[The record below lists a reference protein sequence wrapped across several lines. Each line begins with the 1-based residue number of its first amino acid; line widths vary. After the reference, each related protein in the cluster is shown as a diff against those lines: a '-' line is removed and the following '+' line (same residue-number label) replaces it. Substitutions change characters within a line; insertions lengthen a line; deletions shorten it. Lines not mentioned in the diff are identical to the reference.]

1 MAATITEVRT
11 ALAAAVEV
19 AGIRCSPYVTDSVQP
34 PCAMVDRRQMDPR
47 FVFQST
53 TTVHRLR
60 LICFFART
68 DLRSAQLDMDEFCDV
83 TGDRS
88 IVAAIQDGDNWPD
101 DLIHTVSVVAVGDT
115 FEREIAGVAYLAVE
129 FDIEVTW

>member
-1 MAATITEVRT
+1 MAAPIAEVRE

-19 AGIRCSPYVTDSVQP
+19 AGIRCSPYVSDSVQA

-47 FVFQST
+47 YVFQAA
-53 TTVHRLR
+53 TTVYRFR
-60 LICFFART
+60 LICYFNRT
-68 DLRSAQLDMDEFCDV
+68 DPRSSQMDMDEFCDV

-101 DLIHTVSVVAVGDT
+101 NLIHTVSVVNVGDT